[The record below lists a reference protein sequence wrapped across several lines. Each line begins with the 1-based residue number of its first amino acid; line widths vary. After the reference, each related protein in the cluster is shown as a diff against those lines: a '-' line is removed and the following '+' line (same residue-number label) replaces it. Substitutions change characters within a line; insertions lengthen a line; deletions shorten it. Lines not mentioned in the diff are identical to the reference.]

1 MQGNAAHTLLSAG
14 ADIPVGR
21 VDALLGSAAEKFGP
35 RTAINFMGKFW
46 TYTQL
51 ADQVDRAGA
60 GLQALGVKKGDRVG
74 LCLPNTPYSVILYFA
89 VLRVGGIVVNAN
101 PLYVERELEHVIQD
115 SGATI
120 MVTMD
125 LKIILPKLANLI
137 GKTCLKT
144 IIVCPMASIL
154 PFPKNLLFQLFKRS
168 TIAEIPNSDNFVRYA
183 DLVKSPGAK
192 AVIIDP
198 LTDIAVL
205 QFTGGTTGFPKA
217 AMLSHANVTA
227 NVAQMDHSFPKE
239 RDRVERALGILPL
252 FHVFAM
258 TCVMNFGV
266 SIGAELI
273 LVPRFDLE
281 DLLKT
286 IARYKPTIFP
296 GVPTLFAAMA
306 AAAAKK
312 PIDLSSILYCIS
324 GGAPLPLEI
333 KHRFETLVGCR
344 IVEGYGLTEASP
356 VVTVSEHDGSS
367 PEGSIGAP
375 MLGTT
380 IEIRNEDGVIV
391 GPNERGE
398 ICVRGP
404 QVMLGY
410 WNKLDETEN
419 VFVDGALRTGDVGY
433 VDDHGWYYIV
443 DRLKDLIICSG
454 FNVYPRVLEDA
465 LYQHPA
471 VAEAVVIGIPDTYRG
486 QAPKAFVT
494 LRPDATATP
503 ADLMDHMSHFV
514 SKIEMPRSIEIRQS
528 LPRTM
533 VGKLSKKELV
543 AEEAEKASP
552 AKAASAGS

>member
-1 MQGNAAHTLLSAG
+1 
-14 ADIPVGR
+14 
-21 VDALLGSAAEKFGP
+21 
-35 RTAINFMGKFW
+35 
-46 TYTQL
+46 
-51 ADQVDRAGA
+51 
-60 GLQALGVKKGDRVG
+60 
-74 LCLPNTPYSVILYFA
+74 
-89 VLRVGGIVVNAN
+89 
-101 PLYVERELEHVIQD
+101 
-115 SGATI
+115 
-120 MVTMD
+120 
-125 LKIILPKLANLI
+125 
-137 GKTCLKT
+137 
-144 IIVCPMASIL
+144 
-154 PFPKNLLFQLFKRS
+154 
-168 TIAEIPNSDNFVRYA
+168 
-183 DLVKSPGAK
+183 
-192 AVIIDP
+192 
-198 LTDIAVL
+198 
-205 QFTGGTTGFPKA
+205 
-217 AMLSHANVTA
+217 
-227 NVAQMDHSFPKE
+227 
-239 RDRVERALGILPL
+239 
-252 FHVFAM
+252 
-258 TCVMNFGV
+258 
-266 SIGAELI
+266 
-273 LVPRFDLE
+273 
-281 DLLKT
+281 
-286 IARYKPTIFP
+286 
-296 GVPTLFAAMA
+296 
-306 AAAAKK
+306 
-312 PIDLSSILYCIS
+312 
-324 GGAPLPLEI
+324 
-333 KHRFETLVGCR
+333 
-344 IVEGYGLTEASP
+344 
-356 VVTVSEHDGSS
+356 
-367 PEGSIGAP
+367 